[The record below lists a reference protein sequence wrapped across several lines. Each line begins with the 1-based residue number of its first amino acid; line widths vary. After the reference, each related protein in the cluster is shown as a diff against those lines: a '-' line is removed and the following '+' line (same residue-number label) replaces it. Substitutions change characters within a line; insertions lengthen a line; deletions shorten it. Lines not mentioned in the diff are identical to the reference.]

1 MAIAF
6 FPLGT
11 EHNPPRK
18 LRVSSRKLRVSKLT
32 RGEAGG
38 GAEGPG
44 AGVGGGSRR
53 EAQPMEHPWAQA
65 RGVGLAH
72 VRGNK
77 QWAWAV
83 CRAWGRMLANSFFEV
98 I

>member
-1 MAIAF
+1 M
-6 FPLGT
+6 G
-11 EHNPPRK
+11 
-18 LRVSSRKLRVSKLT
+18 V
-32 RGEAGG
+32 
-38 GAEGPG
+38 PG
-44 AGVGGGSRR
+44 AGRGGREGSRR

-83 CRAWGRMLANSFFEV
+83 CGAWGGMGLGRGIYIYIYISIYIYMY